1 MKSFLSLI
9 IMLLLSIGCF
19 LIGCSVSVDS
29 DNGTGRITGGT
40 IITNTVSLLKASTA
54 DKAPLIINLY
64 RTDEP
69 HTIVQSTTPDHTG
82 QFVFDNL
89 PLTRYDILSKSSAL
103 GTLFPNISLTDTV
116 PFVHIDSLVY
126 YPVTPVSIL
135 PGSRPIHALLFYSD
149 TLMVDSNG
157 TYHFDVI
164 QFDTTKDSVP
174 DQSLI
179 VIESVGTELTET
191 SISVPL
197 NITTFT
203 LSSSDTIDTSDDKND
218 DNSVDGS
225 EEASNSSSTI
235 SSADTANES
244 STVSSA
250 HASSSSFILSS
261 TPEVLL
267 SSSEPVLS
275 SSSIDTVTDPPQ
287 TETPSVP
294 ILSEKIYGDF
304 KVTTRI
310 PDNTFAMIDSIPIT
324 VTLTNINQTAVQFYA
339 IGSSPQEWLMLSFL
353 DLDSTPLG
361 ILYSHGD
368 NEVMN
373 LHSVEF
379 LDTLVQIGYWDK
391 TDFSYADGRTVTT
404 IPAGTYPIITSV
416 PLLDTVNQNSFSYIK
431 DTTFITIT
439 DVTTMGITP

>member
-1 MKSFLSLI
+1 
-9 IMLLLSIGCF
+9 MLLLS
-19 LIGCSVSVDS
+19 IGCSVSVDS

-64 RTDEP
+64 RTDDP

-89 PLTRYDILSKSSAL
+89 PLTRYDILSKNSAL

-164 QFDTTKDSVP
+164 QFDTTKSTVP

-179 VIESVGTELTET
+179 IIESVGTELTET

-197 NITTFT
+197 DVTTFT
-203 LSSSDTIDTSDDKND
+203 LSSSNSADSSADNSANTNDDTSADVSD
-218 DNSVDGS
+218 
-225 EEASNSSSTI
+225 EPRSSSTV
-235 SSADTANES
+235 SSADSSTES
-244 STVSSA
+244 SAVSSA

-275 SSSIDTVTDPPQ
+275 SSSIDADTDPPQ

-304 KVTTRI
+304 KITTQVPANSYTI
-310 PDNTFAMIDSIPIT
+310 IDSIPIT
-324 VTLTNINQTAVQFYA
+324 VTLTNISDTAVLFYA
-339 IGSSPQEWLMLSFL
+339 IGSSPQEWLKLSFL
-353 DLDSTPLG
+353 DLDSTPFG
-361 ILYSHGD
+361 ILYPHGD
-368 NEVMN
+368 NETMN

-379 LDTLVQIGYWDK
+379 VDTLVQIGYWDK
-391 TDFSYADGRTVTT
+391 SDFSYADGRIVTT

-416 PLLDTVNQNSFSYIK
+416 PLLDTVNQNSFSYIR

-439 DVTTMGITP
+439 EITTMGNTPNK

>member
-1 MKSFLSLI
+1 
-9 IMLLLSIGCF
+9 MLLLSIGCF